1 MKRSSFITWDQLK
14 VGSLIFVGVLVMG
27 VALYKLGKA
36 VNLFS
41 KRYELQAYLK
51 EAGGLRQGGS
61 VMVAG
66 QLAGTIKEIT
76 LLPVDMDTMRNV
88 RLVVS
93 IDEKLQPQVRGD
105 SRARQDPWPP
115 GRQDHRHFT
124 GHAEDRAARGWRY
137 AASIGGSRLRAG
149 PQQGRVGCG

>member
-14 VGSLIFVGVLVMG
+14 VGSLIILAVLVLG

-51 EAGGLRQGGS
+51 EAGGLRVGGS

-66 QLAGTIKEIT
+66 QLAGTIKEID
-76 LLPVDMDTMRNV
+76 LLPVDMDTLRNV
-88 RLVVS
+88 KLVVG
-93 IDEKLQPQVRGD
+93 IDQKLQDQVRRD
-105 SRARQDPWPP
+105 SKARVKAL
-115 GRQDHRHFT
+115 G
-124 GHAEDRAARGWRY
+124 
-137 AASIGGSRLRAG
+137 LL
-149 PQQGRVGCG
+149 

>member
-14 VGSLIFVGVLVMG
+14 VGSLILLGVLLIG

-61 VMVAG
+61 GMVAG
-66 QLAGTIKEIT
+66 RLAGTIKHIQ

-88 RLVVS
+88 KLVVS
-93 IDEKLQPQVRGD
+93 IDEKLQQQVRGD
-105 SRARQDPWPP
+105 SRARVKTL
-115 GRQDHRHFT
+115 G
-124 GHAEDRAARGWRY
+124 
-137 AASIGGSRLRAG
+137 LL
-149 PQQGRVGCG
+149 